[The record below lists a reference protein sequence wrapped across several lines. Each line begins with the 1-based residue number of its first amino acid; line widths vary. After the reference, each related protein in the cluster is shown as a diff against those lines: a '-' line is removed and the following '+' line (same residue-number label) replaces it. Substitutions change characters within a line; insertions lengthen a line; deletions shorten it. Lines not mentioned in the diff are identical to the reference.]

1 MPLTPKLRVDLT
13 ERVPRY
19 EVIMD
24 CILALA
30 FLSLG
35 ILPLAWLPS
44 GRLAGK
50 EGFPEKWSYNI
61 TDQLL
66 SNRPDLKTGTVMG
79 WLCLYV
85 YIYPPSIIF
94 STLHK
99 LTPTPKNPSI
109 AFGALIAL
117 NMILIDDLNMFAKI
131 IERTQSRT
139 QGHHTLHDDIVERI
153 SEFGAVGNTG
163 NYYLQR
169 PAAATPRRRASGGNC
184 V

>member
-1 MPLTPKLRVDLT
+1 MELQHNRSIT
-13 ERVPRY
+13 EQPPRPEDRDRY
-19 EVIMD
+19 G
-24 CILALA
+24 LAMLVR
-30 FLSLG
+30 
-35 ILPLAWLPS
+35 I
-44 GRLAGK
+44 
-50 EGFPEKWSYNI
+50 
-61 TDQLL
+61 
-66 SNRPDLKTGTVMG
+66 
-79 WLCLYV
+79 
-85 YIYPPSIIF
+85 YIYPPSFIF

-139 QGHHTLHDDIVERI
+139 QGHHTLHDDIVERV